1 MSISQ
6 LLEALKVD
14 AASMPMS
21 ERLLA
26 GCATALLSMGVVFIV
41 LVLIALIIRIVNVAP
56 EDKKNKMMQIK
67 TDENK
72 EVLEE
77 SNLDSNDD
85 LIAVITAAI
94 IASGNK
100 NIIVKRIIRTNNI
113 QSNWEKTHNIEV

>member
-14 AASMPMS
+14 AASMPMG
-21 ERLLA
+21 ERILG

-41 LVLIALIIRIVNVAP
+41 LVLIAFIIRIVNVDP
-56 EDKKNKMMQIK
+56 KDKKNMVAEIK
-67 TDENK
+67 SNENK
-72 EVLEE
+72 EVLGE
-77 SNLDSNDD
+77 SITENDDD

-94 IASGNK
+94 VASGNK
-100 NIIVKRIIRTNNI
+100 NIVVKRISRTNNI